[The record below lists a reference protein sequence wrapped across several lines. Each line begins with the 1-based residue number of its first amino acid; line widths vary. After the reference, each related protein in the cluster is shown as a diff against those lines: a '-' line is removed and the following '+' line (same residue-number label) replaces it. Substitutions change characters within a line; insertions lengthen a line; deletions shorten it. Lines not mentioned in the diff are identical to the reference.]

1 MNNSYKSQDANRE
14 IQRVVENMFL
24 IKILK
29 KDTYEMKRF
38 EDSIKGMFQNLLMNY
53 KVGLINGF
61 LPSFLTLSSLAIV
74 LGFSSYAKMITLDF
88 IGVTL
93 RLFQSLGNLT
103 GTMNQ
108 IINSHVHIEKF
119 YEIDNNKIELKKNNF
134 QIHSK
139 NTIEVNNL
147 NFKYFN
153 SDINI
158 SII

>member
-1 MNNSYKSQDANRE
+1 
-14 IQRVVENMFL
+14 
-24 IKILK
+24 
-29 KDTYEMKRF
+29 MKRF

-119 YEIDNNKIELKKNNF
+119 YEIDNNRLNSRKTIFKF
-134 QIHSK
+134 TPK

-158 SII
+158 F